1 MITRKEFNEMSF
13 EDAWEYCCG
22 ESDYFKDRDSLSE
35 CANQC
40 IKNGNDANLLNILI
54 ALHNCPYTNYWFYLA
69 DECSCPV
76 PIDCKADLQ
85 FYLNNLAILEE
96 VR

>member
-22 ESDYFKDRDSLSE
+22 ESDYFKDRDALLE
-35 CANQC
+35 
-40 IKNGNDANLLNILI
+40 DANGSNEANILQ
-54 ALHNCPYTNYWFYLA
+54 ALYDYLAANYWFYLA

-76 PIDCKADLQ
+76 PIDGKDDLY
-85 FYLNNLAILEE
+85 FYLNNLGGFSDEKDI
-96 VR
+96 